1 MVRLFAA
8 ERYGSLKECLE
19 GELNPHEPCG
29 PTDFKSG
36 ASADS
41 ATQATLESTA
51 EGLTKTFR
59 KTRPVNPELSLAL
72 SD

>member
-36 ASADS
+36 ASANS

-51 EGLTKTFR
+51 EGLT
-59 KTRPVNPELSLAL
+59 NPKRLEKLVRSTLN